1 MTTELLVQTRLI
13 PPRPRRQWLSRPR
26 LSALLERMIDVP
38 LTLVIAGT
46 GYGKSTTLAGF
57 FAARRWTLGW
67 YSLGDEDR
75 DPVRFLR
82 HVIGA
87 LRLCA
92 PGIGEQVLNSLSSGW
107 SPALGERA
115 IDMLCNELLDVLPHD
130 TFLVLDDYQ
139 HIDSAPPIGALVER
153 LLAHAPPQLHLVL
166 ASRRRPPLAG
176 LAAWRARGLLRQIER
191 HDLAFPADEVQ
202 TLFAAQGRSISAA
215 EAEMLTARTEGWA
228 VALQLLQQGIGGES
242 SASARLLERA
252 SPSLQALFDYLAEEV
267 LNVQPPEVQRFL
279 LHTAILRVLHPALCD
294 ALLHRDDSSAFL
306 RKLHGEEL
314 FLLSIGQEHYRY
326 HQLFQDFLQEQAQR
340 QAVPLTD
347 LHRLA
352 AAWYRRQG
360 QDEEALYHEL
370 AAGETTIAAQHLALI
385 AESWNRSG
393 RAATLKSWL
402 DRLPPALLASSPEL
416 LYAQGEALRLLSHFD
431 EALTWYRRTE
441 AAYAQRRDA
450 LGQSQALRGQAQV
463 YLDTVRPAPAETL
476 LKRAL
481 KLLGRDHRVESAALL
496 HLLAENMTN
505 RGRAGLAAK
514 LLAAAERMHPDTATT
529 TISAARVEL
538 RTGQIAAAR
547 RRLQAELDR
556 LLQPAAADHAPEAH
570 REPLLLLSL
579 LECWLG
585 DPEAARSH
593 AEAGLQRGQT
603 LGSPIVEAVGQIRL
617 GHSLHLLGDDESA
630 TACYERALQLADLFG
645 VARTK
650 AEPLMGLVLLA
661 GIHGNLSG
669 AEAYAREAL
678 AIVER
683 TGDEWMAALLWTAL
697 AIAEITA
704 GHQSAEHAL
713 TEAEIR
719 FSASS
724 DTYGVAAIQLWRA
737 IALLRAGDIAHAA
750 DVVRALLQQIETYH
764 YECLLTRP
772 TLFTPC
778 DRQMIPPLLL
788 LGSEIPEVAP
798 IARQLLT
805 RAFPGLNIVAE
816 GPAATTS
823 LYHPGATLRIQ
834 LLGRFRAWRGNEEIA
849 SWSREKARQLLQL
862 LITERGR
869 WLQRDQI
876 IDLLWPDAGLSTAE
890 GQFKVALNAL
900 TTTLEP
906 QRPPHAPSFYI
917 KRNGT
922 AYRFAPPADAVEI
935 DVEQFAA
942 LLDQAETTSDPQ
954 QQVALYRRALALY
967 GGDYLPESLYQD
979 WVTEPRERL
988 QRRYLAAATR
998 LAALVLDHESQEAIR
1013 WCEAVLAIDPC
1024 WEEAYRLLMQA
1035 YLRQGNRSQALRIY
1049 ERCVRQLDAELG
1061 IQPLPATTAIYESIR
1076 ERGTEDVSAG
1086 L

>member
-1 MTTELLVQTRLI
+1 MTSELLVQTRLI
-13 PPRPRRQWLSRPR
+13 PPRPRRQWLVRPR
-26 LSALLERMIDVP
+26 LSTLLERMIDVP

-57 FAARRWTLGW
+57 FTARRWTLGW

-115 IDMLCNELLDVLPHD
+115 IDMLCNELLDELPHD

-139 HIDSAPPIGALVER
+139 HVDSAAAIGALVER
-153 LLAHAPPQLHLVL
+153 LLAHAPPQIHLVI

-176 LAAWRARGLLRQIER
+176 LAAWRARGLLLQIEQ
-191 HDLAFPADEVQ
+191 HDLAFTADEVQ
-202 TLFAAQGRSISAA
+202 TLFAAHGRSISAT

-228 VALQLLQQGIGGES
+228 VALQLLQQGIGAENS
-242 SASARLLERA
+242 TSTRLLERA

-267 LNVQPPEVQRFL
+267 LNVQPSDVQRFL
-279 LHTAILRVLHPALCD
+279 LHTAILRVLHPTLCD
-294 ALLHRDDSSAFL
+294 ALLDRDDSAAFL

-340 QAVPLTD
+340 QAGPLND
-347 LHRLA
+347 LHRRA
-352 AAWYRRQG
+352 AAWYREQG

-370 AAGETTIAAQHLALI
+370 AAGENAIAAGHLALI

-402 DRLPPALLASSPEL
+402 DRLPPALLADSPAL
-416 LYAQGEALRLLSHFD
+416 LYAQAEALRLLSHFD
-431 EALTWYRRTE
+431 EALIWYRRTE

-463 YLDTVRPAPAETL
+463 YLDTVRPAPAEEL

-481 KLLGRDHRVESAALL
+481 KLLGRNHRVESAALL

-514 LLAAAERMHPDTATT
+514 VLAAAERMHPDTETT
-529 TISAARVEL
+529 TITAARVEL

-547 RRLQAELDR
+547 RRLQTEVDR

-585 DPEAARSH
+585 DPEAARAH

-617 GHSLHLLGDDESA
+617 GHSLHLLNDDQTA
-630 TACYERALQLADLFG
+630 AACYERALQLADAFG

-650 AEPLMGLVLLA
+650 AEPLMGLALLA
-661 GIHGNLSG
+661 GIRGDLPG
-669 AEAYAREAL
+669 AESYAREAL

-697 AIAEITA
+697 GIAEITA
-704 GHQSAEHAL
+704 GRQSAEGAL
-713 TEAEIR
+713 NEAESR

-724 DTYGVAAIQLWRA
+724 DSYGVAAIQLWRA
-737 IALLRAGDIAHAA
+737 IALLRAGDTTRAA
-750 DVVRALLQQIETYH
+750 TVVRTLLQQIETYH

-788 LGSEIPEVAP
+788 LGTEIPEVAP

-805 RAFPGLNIVAE
+805 RAFPGLNI
-816 GPAATTS
+816 AADSGATS
-823 LYHPGATLRIQ
+823 LYHPGATLRVQ

-876 IDLLWPDAGLSTAE
+876 IDLLWPDSGLSTAE
-890 GQFKVALNAL
+890 GQFKV
-900 TTTLEP
+900 
-906 QRPPHAPSFYI
+906 
-917 KRNGT
+917 
-922 AYRFAPPADAVEI
+922 
-935 DVEQFAA
+935 
-942 LLDQAETTSDPQ
+942 
-954 QQVALYRRALALY
+954 
-967 GGDYLPESLYQD
+967 
-979 WVTEPRERL
+979 
-988 QRRYLAAATR
+988 
-998 LAALVLDHESQEAIR
+998 
-1013 WCEAVLAIDPC
+1013 
-1024 WEEAYRLLMQA
+1024 
-1035 YLRQGNRSQALRIY
+1035 
-1049 ERCVRQLDAELG
+1049 
-1061 IQPLPATTAIYESIR
+1061 
-1076 ERGTEDVSAG
+1076 
-1086 L
+1086 